1 MTTSDTTAE
10 QLPVPK
16 NSSRSVTLEGRDLI
30 IVNRA
35 DELFL
40 YENNCPHA
48 NETLDPMGGS
58 VSDADGE
65 LIRCQRHGA
74 EFLAATG
81 ECVSGPCLGEHLT
94 PVAFTAVGPDI
105 YLD

>member
-1 MTTSDTTAE
+1 MATSDAAAE
-10 QLPVPK
+10 QLPVPT

-30 IVNRA
+30 LVNRG

-58 VSDADGE
+58 LSEAEGE

-74 EFLAATG
+74 EFLAVTG
-81 ECVSGPCLGEHLT
+81 ECVSGPCLGEQLT
-94 PVAFTAVGPDI
+94 AVAFTAVGTDI

>member
-1 MTTSDTTAE
+1 MTDSDVAAE
-10 QLPVPK
+10 QPPVPN
-16 NSSRSVTLEGRDLI
+16 NSSRSVTLEGRDLLL
-30 IVNRA
+30 VNRGG
-35 DELFL
+35 ELFL

-58 VSDADGE
+58 LSDASGD

-74 EFLAATG
+74 EFLARTG
-81 ECVSGPCLGEHLT
+81 ECVAGPCLGEHLT
-94 PVAFTAVGPDI
+94 AVAFTAVGTAI